1 MQVPP
6 QDTQRFINVRGL
18 SKKYGSKTVLHDINL
33 DIGAGEIVGLIGP
46 NGAGKSTLLK
56 ALMGLIKYSGDLSVF
71 GQDPFSNRTQ
81 LLTNMS
87 YIADVAS
94 LPGWMKVRDILQ
106 FVADTHPK
114 FEMSRAHA
122 LLQNTPIHQDS
133 KIEALS
139 KGMKTRLHL
148 AIILSINTDLLVLDE
163 PTLGLDVLVRRD
175 FQDRL
180 VQDYYNQQRSIL
192 ITTHQIDEIESI
204 LTRVVFIKEGRIT
217 LDIKKA
223 ELKTRYSKLIVKQN
237 VVFTDA
243 DLKPIYQRNLPEHTE
258 LLFENVDVDRLS
270 PYGEVVTP
278 SLEDLFVATNSP
290 SDNSLS
296 GSINHS
302 QGDTTQP
309 NSDAKEEA

>member
-1 MQVPP
+1 MQATS
-6 QDTQRFINVRGL
+6 QDAKRFIDVRAL
-18 SKKYGSKTVLHDINL
+18 SKKYGNNTVLHDINL
-33 DIGAGEIVGLIGP
+33 TIGAGEIVGLIGP

-94 LPGWMKVRDILQ
+94 LPGWMKVSDILH
-106 FVADTHPK
+106 FVAETHPK
-114 FEMSRAHA
+114 FDKSRALA
-122 LLQNTPIHQDS
+122 LLQDTPIHQES
-133 KIEALS
+133 KIETLS

-148 AIILSINTDLLVLDE
+148 VIILSINTDFLVLDE

-204 LTRVVFIKEGRIT
+204 LTRVVFIKEGRII
-217 LDIKKA
+217 LDIKKS

-243 DLKPIYQRNLPEHTE
+243 DLQPIYQRNLPEHTE
-258 LLFENVDVDRLS
+258 LLFEDVDASRLS
-270 PYGEVVTP
+270 QYGEVVTP
-278 SLEDLFVATNSP
+278 SLEDLFVATNSSP
-290 SDNSLS
+290 DNSFS
-296 GSINHS
+296 SSINNTPVDS
-302 QGDTTQP
+302 TQP
-309 NSDAKEEA
+309 KPSSGEGF